1 MISKTKRLA
10 IYLSLAIWSPLSGQQ
25 LVDGVAAIVGSN
37 VLLKS
42 EVMQL
47 AYLTSL
53 QSGINPTQNPQLFNQ
68 FQEMALE
75 NLIVQNILLDR
86 ARVDSL
92 DVVEDEEVDQLL
104 DQRIESILVQIGS
117 EEQFELEMG
126 QSVRD
131 FRKDYWTDMRDQ
143 IIADRYRN
151 QKIESITVTRDEVTE
166 FYNAYKDSIP
176 AVDTQYEI
184 SQIVVPIIPGQEAH
198 DKAYARIT
206 AVRDEL
212 LGGASFENLA
222 RIYSDDPVSSAQG
235 GDLGFVR
242 RGEFVQE
249 FEETAF
255 SLQEGELSE
264 IVKTVFGYHIIQL
277 IEKVGEKIHARHIL
291 VSVEPTENDRNTAL
305 EQVRQY
311 FFTLDAEP
319 SMFDTIIQTIS
330 ELENPPQELGYI
342 GWIERG
348 QLPSESY
355 RTALFG
361 AKPGEI
367 TPPFETQLGFHILK
381 VLDLKE
387 GGAPNLEEYYPQI
400 ADFALRYKQADYLE
414 KWLDRVRQ
422 EVFIRIIE

>member
-1 MISKTKRLA
+1 MISKTKRL
-10 IYLSLAIWSPLSGQQ
+10 ITYLSLVIWSSLSGQQ
-25 LVDGVAAIVGSN
+25 LVDGVAAIVGNN

-53 QSGINPTQNPQLFNQ
+53 QSGINPNQNPQLFNH

-104 DQRIESILVQIGS
+104 DQRIEGILAQIGS

-131 FRKDYWTDMRDQ
+131 FRKDYWSDMRDQ

-151 QKIESITVTRDEVTE
+151 EKIMSITVTRDEVTE
-166 FYNAYKDSIP
+166 FYNVYKDSIP
-176 AVDTQYEI
+176 TVDTQYEI
-184 SQIVVPIIPGQEAH
+184 SQIVVPIIPGQAAH
-198 DKAYARIT
+198 DRAYGRVT

-212 LGGASFENLA
+212 LGGASFEELA

-255 SLQEGELSE
+255 SLQEGQLSE

-291 VSVEPTENDRNTAL
+291 VAVEPTENDRNFAL
-305 EQVRQY
+305 EQVRKY
-311 FFTLDAEP
+311 FFTLETDQT
-319 SMFDTIIQTIS
+319 MFDSIIQTIS
-330 ELENPPQELGYI
+330 ELDEPPQELGYI
-342 GWIERG
+342 GWVEHG

-361 AKPGEI
+361 AKSGEI
-367 TPPFETQLGFHILK
+367 TPPFETPLGFHILK

-387 GGAPNLEEYYPQI
+387 GGVPNLEEYYPQI

-414 KWLDRVRQ
+414 NWLERVRQ